1 MESFAQRANDVAKEA
16 VPEPEIDLSAAVAQ
30 IELANNLY
38 LDPHAL
44 IGGELAE
51 AIVQRSERLS
61 VPSSVIINGILP
73 AACSLLPLGTEV
85 IANEVTDFRQ
95 PPVLWNLSV
104 AFTGSNK
111 SETSDLAVKPLYNLQ
126 DKVPEDQERS
136 FFTSTLTM
144 PGLSRTQADQ
154 PNNGCLIYPD
164 ELSGFIRKLFNDKQ
178 NGRGDEL
185 SRMLTLYDG
194 RPQKGTFADKSR
206 NFNISRSAFSLLS
219 TIQPSVLLECMGDL
233 NDDSGLWARFNLC
246 EIPMQRRR
254 LPRQRGKIDNLLPT
268 LSDTYDCIRRLEK
281 RSYGLSEDAA
291 DLFCDFYEQCE
302 DKRVDPEVKPA
313 LQAYAAKQEG
323 RCARIALILH
333 CLQSCSIGRVPAH
346 LISAET
352 MLGAIQVCDFYE
364 QQLKRFY
371 TVALAHQEESIEGD
385 ALLVLQFLKEKKG
398 EADARA
404 IARSGRGLRKA
415 GINRVRAAS
424 AALVAK
430 SLITETKP
438 DTWTLTTV

>member
-1 MESFAQRANDVAKEA
+1 MTSYTERFDSFAQEA
-16 VPEPEIDLSAAVAQ
+16 VPEPEIDLDASVAQ
-30 IELANNLY
+30 FKLTASSC

-44 IGGELAE
+44 IKGELAE
-51 AIVQRSERLS
+51 SIVQRSERLS
-61 VPSSVIINGILP
+61 VPSSVIVNGILP
-73 AACSLLPLGTEV
+73 AVGSLLPLGTEV

-126 DKVPEDQERS
+126 DKIPEEQERR
-136 FFTSTLTM
+136 FYTSTLTM
-144 PGLSRTQADQ
+144 PGLSRTQASQ

-164 ELSGFIRKLFNDKQ
+164 ELSGFIRKLFNDAQ

-194 RPQKGTFADKSR
+194 RPQQGTFADKSR
-206 NFNISRSAFSLLS
+206 NFSISRSAFSLLS

-246 EIPMQRRR
+246 EIPRQRRR
-254 LPRQRGKIDNLLPT
+254 LPRQRGKVDNLLPA

-281 RSYGLSEDAA
+281 RSYGLSDDAA
-291 DLFCDFYEQCE
+291 DLFCDFYDQCE
-302 DKRVDPEVKPA
+302 DTRIDPKVKPA

-333 CLQSCSIGRVPAH
+333 CIQSCSIGRVPAH

-364 QQLKRFY
+364 QQLKAFY
-371 TVALAHQEESIEGD
+371 TYALAHQEESIEGD
-385 ALLVLQFLKEKKG
+385 ALMVLQFLKDNKA
-398 EADARA
+398 EADART

-438 DTWTLTTV
+438 DTWRITTV